1 MSNQRNQ
8 SHSLLDVNSFCSDDQ
23 KSVQGARNH
32 STSSN
37 APTNHAYVIPA
48 QRRAM
53 TPSDTPSVS
62 AALTIMDWRRKAQTL
77 TSNTR
82 SATEPVLV
90 TRSPSNSFRPMDSV
104 QGLEPTFTAEEKVRA
119 GFSWRY
125 KGDIRNPKN
134 SSLGIAPDDNC
145 ALFLTNLPAGTTP
158 KILLDALGIHA
169 PFGRV
174 YATSIAPPTDGRYKS
189 ACAKITMFFRE
200 EAVHVFQFITGGNLK
215 IARRIIAVVWN
226 SNRSAPQTDLPHSAS
241 RVLEIL
247 GPIEVVDIHRLSRF
261 LGANIRFDT
270 QDVTTVREDKD
281 ERLLRWTFCSF
292 RAQAQVARK
301 ALRAEWPGLHIR
313 WGIDPMAVSVNMVP
327 TAMST
332 MLPLFPQQ
340 RAPVATSEVSHTPAG
355 DLISFDS
362 DVEEGLDSKEEKSD
376 IYDF

>member
-1 MSNQRNQ
+1 MSNQRNK
-8 SHSLLDVNSFCSDDQ
+8 SHSLLDAQSFCSDDQ
-23 KSVQGARNH
+23 KAVQEARNR

-37 APTNHAYVIPA
+37 APTNAYVIPA

-62 AALTIMDWRRKAQTL
+62 AALTIRDWRRKAQTP

-82 SATEPVLV
+82 SATEPALV
-90 TRSPSNSFRPMDSV
+90 TRSPSTSFRPTDSV

-134 SSLGIAPDDNC
+134 SSLRIAPDDNC

-174 YATSIAPPTDGRYKS
+174 HATSIAPPTDGRYKN
-189 ACAKITMFFRE
+189 ACAKITMFLRE
-200 EAVHVFQFITGGNLK
+200 EAVRVFQFIAGGNLR
-215 IARRIIAVVWN
+215 IAGRTIAV
-226 SNRSAPQTDLPHSAS
+226 DLPHSAS

-261 LGANIRFDT
+261 LGANIKFDT
-270 QDVTTVREDKD
+270 QDVTTVCEDKD

-301 ALRAEWPGLHIR
+301 ALGAEWPGLHIR

-327 TAMST
+327 TAVST
-332 MLPLFPQQ
+332 MLPFLPQQ
-340 RAPVATSEVSHTPAG
+340 RAPVATSEVCDTPAG

-362 DVEEGLDSKEEKSD
+362 DVEEGLDSKEVKSD
-376 IYDF
+376 IYDL